1 MAQPKNDGS
10 GFGSGFKK
18 LSRNQDFGKKLA
30 LKRSEKGFSQQQ
42 LASLLGSGVK
52 TIQRYEAGELPKGD
66 YLLSLSDILGCS
78 IDWLLKGGIS
88 EEASKN
94 TKSLEPPVEAKESLI
109 DNLLMQEA
117 LGFGEG
123 VEMLAKIFASKNQV
137 LIRAIS
143 ANLLAFSETVDA
155 KITIDQMKKDEKAR
169 DDRMA
174 EMERRMDE
182 QAARMDT
189 QDSRQGEL
197 DTENKTLKRKIG
209 ELQQQLADRGGG
221 LPDAVN
227 HR

>member
-1 MAQPKNDGS
+1 MVQAENNGS
-10 GFGSGFKK
+10 GCGSGWKK
-18 LSRNQDFGKKLA
+18 ASLNQDFGKRLA
-30 LKRSEKGFSQQQ
+30 LKRTEKGLTQKQ
-42 LASLLGSGVK
+42 LATLIGSTK
-52 TIQRYEAGELPKGD
+52 TTIQRYEADELPKGD
-66 YLLSLSDILGCS
+66 YLLSLSEVLKCS
-78 IDWLLKGGIS
+78 IDWLLKGEPGEDAAQIP
-88 EEASKN
+88 KPG
-94 TKSLEPPVEAKESLI
+94 EPPVEAKESLI
-109 DNLLMQEA
+109 DNLLRQES

-169 DDRMA
+169 DDRMSA
-174 EMERRMDE
+174 MERRMD
-182 QAARMDT
+182 A
-189 QDSRQGEL
+189 QDRRQGEL
-197 DTENKTLKRKIG
+197 DTENKTLKRTIG